1 VTRYLAGDTRASA
14 RKGAIM
20 TERVRSLKQEQ
31 AQLAAVLRDQR
42 QTWAEIAEV
51 FRARYHVNARVAMR
65 LVRGWSQSE
74 TAEAWNRRW
83 PADIKTFKNFSYWEL
98 WPGPTGHAPSLDS
111 VIRLAEL
118 YECSVSDLL
127 VDVGDHRQRDVVMQL
142 RRQLETQPANGNGG
156 RAGRASVIVPAPRD
170 GNDSGP
176 AEIPAP
182 EGLPLLARLA
192 GMDVQEL
199 AQLSASW
206 AQTMEAG
213 PSRRALLLKLSAALS
228 MAALNPAIAVREPA
242 EASGTG
248 TVAGHDFT
256 GIWHSRY
263 LYFSTGRA
271 SEYEGQHYVVIRQT
285 DSQLVGQSLPHTLES
300 ELRLDMSVAGMVA
313 TGSWTE
319 HTSPSGYYRGAVY
332 HGTLQ
337 LLTDPM
343 GRSMSG
349 KWLGFGKNF
358 KINSGEWELT
368 WVDHVSKRTLKEY
381 RLKV

>member
-1 VTRYLAGDTRASA
+1 
-14 RKGAIM
+14 M

-31 AQLAAVLRDQR
+31 AQLVLTLRDQR
-42 QTWAEIAEV
+42 QTWAEIASV

-65 LVRGWSQSE
+65 LVHGWSQRE
-74 TAEAWNRRW
+74 AAEAWNLRW
-83 PADIKTFKNFSYWEL
+83 PADLKTFKNFSYWEL
-98 WPGPTGHAPSLDS
+98 WPGSTGHAPSLDS
-111 VIRLAEL
+111 LMRLAEL

-127 VDVGDHRQRDVVMQL
+127 VDVGDHRQSDVVVQL
-142 RRQLETQPANGNGG
+142 RRQLETQPSNGDG
-156 RAGRASVIVPAPRD
+156 RGADRASVIVPLPR
-170 GNDSGP
+170 SGDEQEP
-176 AEIPAP
+176 TLSASGE
-182 EGLPLLARLA
+182 LPLLERLA
-192 GMDVQEL
+192 GMNVQEL

-206 AQTMEAG
+206 AQTMEEG

-228 MAALNPAIAVREPA
+228 MAALNPAIATHETA
-242 EASGTG
+242 EASSSAIA
-248 TVAGHDFT
+248 AGHDFS

-263 LYFSTGRA
+263 LYFSNGRGQ
-271 SEYEGQHYVVIRQT
+271 EYDGQHYVVMRQT

-332 HGTLQ
+332 HGTMQ
-337 LLTDPM
+337 LLVDPM

-358 KINSGEWELT
+358 KINSGEWELI
-368 WVDHVSKRTLKEY
+368 WVDRVSKQTLREY
-381 RLKV
+381 RLKA